1 MRKWA
6 VFVSVLLVVVGTVVA
21 VAQGAGESVLVQK
34 GDVVIEAVLA
44 TYPQTAGTVAYQGP
58 VVQAGEDNWKLA
70 YTYTGVKIRELLT
83 VVGGMGPTDVLTI
96 AAADGYQKAIP
107 FDVLYGETPVGT
119 VILAVTRDGSGPGAW
134 QDAPELVFLPQD
146 ERFSNDDMLQAFG
159 EARAHFYAPG
169 QPSTTGFLMR
179 NVACL
184 IVNYAGGALPTKPTQ
199 GLTSPATEVSLT
211 LAKGGTESTY
221 SLADLERL
229 DTIAG
234 QGTFT
239 TSAGTD
245 YSATYTGVPL
255 STLIGNVPA
264 DTTVR
269 VTASDGYSMNY
280 EAGILLARTEGTWI
294 LAYKENGAYMPLDP
308 GPLRVVFVG
317 EANPHFQSAL
327 SAKMVERI
335 EVLGTYEPYSLVLKG
350 VVSRTF
356 TRAELEAGIGCPCH
370 AATVTVTSKGET
382 HTYTG
387 LPLWRLVAYADDNRF
402 PVPEQGIHYEDG
414 DFNDALAGAGYT
426 ITLVASD
433 GYTQSVSS
441 TLIAR
446 DDRFVVAF
454 KRDGVFLDASKD
466 GYMRFVY
473 DDSVVLPEGVTL
485 KSVKF
490 LAKIDLGL

>member
-6 VFVSVLLVVVGTVVA
+6 VFVPAFLVLMGIVA
-21 VAQGAGESVLVQK
+21 AAVEGARASVLVQK
-34 GDVVIEAVLA
+34 GDVVIEAVLV

-58 VVQAGEDNWKLA
+58 VLQAGEDNWKPA
-70 YTYTGVKIRELLT
+70 YRYTGVRIRELLT
-83 VVGGMGPTDVLTI
+83 ALGGMGPADVLTV

-107 FDVLYGETPVGT
+107 DDVLYGETPVGT
-119 VILAVTRDGSGPGAW
+119 AILAVTRDGSEPGAW

-169 QPSTTGFLMR
+169 QPSTTGFVMR

-184 IVNYAGGALPTKPTQ
+184 VVNYAGGALPTKPTQ
-199 GLTSPATEVSLT
+199 GMTPPAAEVTVT
-211 LAKGGTESTY
+211 LVKGGTESIY
-221 SLADLERL
+221 SLADLEGL

-255 STLIGNVPA
+255 STLIGNVPV

-269 VTASDGYSMNY
+269 ITASDGYSMNY
-280 EAGILLARTEGTWI
+280 VAGMLLARTEGTWI
-294 LAYKENGAYMPLDP
+294 LAYKENGTYMPLDP

-327 SAKMVERI
+327 SAKMVKRI
-335 EVLGTYEPYSLVLKG
+335 EILGTYEPYSLVLKG

-356 TRAELEAGIGCPCH
+356 TRAELEAGNGCPCH
-370 AATVTVTSKGET
+370 TATVTSTAKGET

-387 LPLWRLVAYADDNRF
+387 LPLWRLVAYVDDIRF
-402 PVPEQGIHYEDG
+402 PAPEQGIHYDDA
-414 DFNDALAGAGYT
+414 DFNDALAQAGYP

-433 GYTQSVSS
+433 GYTQSVRS
-441 TLIAR
+441 TLIAH
-446 DDRFVVAF
+446 DDRFIVAF

-473 DDSVVLPEGVTL
+473 DDSVVLPDGATL

>member
-1 MRKWA
+1 MKRR
-6 VFVSVLLVVVGTVVA
+6 VEFVLAFGLA
-21 VAQGAGESVLVQK
+21 VAFVGAAAAGESVLIQK
-34 GDVVIEAVLA
+34 ADVVVEAVLVS
-44 TYPQTAGTVAYQGP
+44 YPQSAGTVAYQGP
-58 VVQAGEDNWKLA
+58 AVQAGEDNWKPA
-70 YTYTGVKIRELLT
+70 HRYTGVEIRELLAA
-83 VVGGMGPTDVLTI
+83 VGGMGPADVLTVV
-96 AAADGYQKAIP
+96 AADGYQKAIP
-107 FDVLYGETPVGT
+107 YDVLYGETPVGR
-119 VILAVTRDGSGPGAW
+119 VSLAVTRDGSEPGAW

-146 ERFSNDDMLQAFG
+146 ERFSNDDMLKAFG

-169 QPSTTGFLMR
+169 QPSTTGFLMK

-199 GLTSPATEVSLT
+199 GATPPAAGVSLEVVKGGMESIYT
-211 LAKGGTESTY
+211 LA
-221 SLADLERL
+221 ALEML
-229 DTIAG
+229 DTITAP
-234 QGTFT
+234 GTFT

-255 STLIGNVPA
+255 STLIGNVPVDA
-264 DTTVR
+264 TVR

-280 EAGILLARTEGTWI
+280 EAGMLLGRTEGTWV
-294 LAYKENGAYMPLDP
+294 LAYKENEAYMPFDP

-317 EANPHFQSAL
+317 EANPHFQSSL

-350 VVSRTF
+350 VVTRTF

-370 AATVTVTSKGET
+370 AATVTVKSKGET

-387 LPLWRLVAYADDNRF
+387 LPLWRLVAYVDDNRF
-402 PVPEQGIHYEDG
+402 PAPEQGIHYEDG
-414 DFNDALAGAGYT
+414 DFNDALARAGYT

-441 TLIAR
+441 SLIGR

-454 KRDGVFLDASKD
+454 KRDGVFVDASKD

-473 DDSVVLPEGVTL
+473 DDSVVLPEGATL
-485 KSVKF
+485 KSVKL
-490 LAKIDLGL
+490 LAEIDLGL

>member
-1 MRKWA
+1 MRKWPA
-6 VFVSVLLVVVGTVVA
+6 LVSIFPVVVGMAVA
-21 VAQGAGESVLVQK
+21 VAHGTGESVLVQK

-44 TYPQTAGTVAYQGP
+44 SLPQTAGTVAYQGP
-58 VVQAGEDNWKLA
+58 VVQAGEDNWKPA
-70 YTYTGVKIRELLT
+70 HRYIGVSIQELLT
-83 VVGGMGPTDVLTI
+83 AVGGMGPTDVLTV

-119 VILAVTRDGSGPGAW
+119 VILAVTRDGSQPGAW

-169 QPSTTGFLMR
+169 QPSTTGFIMR

-184 IVNYAGGALPTKPTQ
+184 VVNYAGGALPTKPTQ
-199 GLTSPATEVSLT
+199 GMTPPAADVTVT
-211 LAKGGTESTY
+211 LVKGGTESIY
-221 SLADLERL
+221 SLADLEGL

-255 STLIGNVPA
+255 STLIGNVPV

-269 VTASDGYSMNY
+269 ITASDGYSMNY
-280 EAGILLARTEGTWI
+280 VAGMLLARTEGTWI
-294 LAYKENGAYMPLDP
+294 LAYKENGTYMPLDP

-335 EVLGTYEPYSLVLKG
+335 EILGTYAPYSLVLKG
-350 VVSRTF
+350 VVPRTF

-370 AATVTVTSKGET
+370 TATATVTSKGET

-387 LPLWRLVAYADDNRF
+387 LPLWRLVAYGDDNRF
-402 PVPEQGIHYEDG
+402 PAPEQGIHYEDG
-414 DFNDALAGAGYT
+414 DFNDALARAGYS

-441 TLIAR
+441 ALIAR
-446 DDRFVVAF
+446 DDRFIVAF
-454 KRDGVFLDASKD
+454 KRDGVFLDASND

-490 LAKIDLGL
+490 LAEIDLEL

>member
-6 VFVSVLLVVVGTVVA
+6 VFVPAFLALVGIGAAVVE
-21 VAQGAGESVLVQK
+21 GAGESVLVQK

-58 VVQAGEDNWKLA
+58 AVQAGEDNWKPA
-70 YTYTGVKIRELLT
+70 HRYTGVEIRELLISL
-83 VVGGMGPTDVLTI
+83 GGMGPADVLTV

-107 FDVLYGETPVGT
+107 YDVLYGETPVGP
-119 VILAVTRDGSGPGAW
+119 VILAVTRDGSEPGAW
-134 QDAPELVFLPQD
+134 QDTPELVFLSHD

-159 EARAHFYAPG
+159 EARAHFYAPD
-169 QPSTTGFLMR
+169 QPSTTGFLMK
-179 NVACL
+179 NVAYL
-184 IVNYAGGALPTKPTQ
+184 IVNYAGGAFPTKSTRGATP
-199 GLTSPATEVSLT
+199 PATEVSLT
-211 LAKGGTESTY
+211 LVKGGTESIYT
-221 SLADLERL
+221 LADLERL
-229 DTIAG
+229 DTVTAP
-234 QGTFT
+234 GTFT

-264 DTTVR
+264 DATVR
-269 VTASDGYSMNY
+269 VAASDDYSMNY
-280 EAGILLARTEGTWI
+280 QAGMLLGRTEGTWI
-294 LAYKENGAYMPLDP
+294 LAYKENGAYLPFDP
-308 GPLRVVFVG
+308 GPLRVVLVG

-335 EVLGTYEPYSLVLKG
+335 EVLGTYEPYLLVLKG
-350 VVSRTF
+350 AVSRTF
-356 TRAELEAGIGCPCH
+356 ARAELEAGIGCPCH
-370 AATVTVTSKGET
+370 AAEVTVTSKGET

-387 LPLWRLVAYADDNRF
+387 LPLWRLVAYVDDNRF
-402 PVPEQGIHYEDG
+402 PAPKQGIHYEDG
-414 DFNDALAGAGYT
+414 DFNDALARAGYT

-441 TLIAR
+441 SLIAR
-446 DDRFVVAF
+446 DDRFIVAF
-454 KRDGVFLDASKD
+454 KRDGAFLDASKD
-466 GYMRFVY
+466 GYMCFVY

-485 KSVKF
+485 KSLKF